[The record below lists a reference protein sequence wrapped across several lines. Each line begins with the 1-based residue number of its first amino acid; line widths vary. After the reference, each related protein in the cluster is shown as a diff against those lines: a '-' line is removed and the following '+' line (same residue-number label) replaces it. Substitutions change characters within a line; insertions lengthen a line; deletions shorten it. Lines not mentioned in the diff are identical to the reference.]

1 MRAVAVIAGFII
13 IAGTLT
19 SAIRTVILPRAASS
33 WLTRSAFRV
42 VRLPFVA
49 LAGPRHPY
57 ERRDRILALYGP
69 VTLMALP
76 MVWLTMVL
84 VGFMLVMWGLVDQSL
99 GDAFHMAVSSIT
111 TLGFA
116 PADTFLERLLAFV
129 ASGLGLSLL
138 ALLISFLPAIYA
150 AFSRRENP
158 GWSTRGAG
166 RKSSLGS
173 GIPGTSSPDR
183 GTRRLG

>member
-1 MRAVAVIAGFII
+1 VRIVAFGAGFII
-13 IAGTLT
+13 IAGTLM

-33 WLTRSAFRV
+33 FLTRAVFRL
-42 VRLPFVA
+42 VRLPFIA

-84 VGFMLVMWGLVDQSL
+84 VGFTLVMWGLVDQSL

-116 PADTFLERLLAFV
+116 PA
-129 ASGLGLSLL
+129 
-138 ALLISFLPAIYA
+138 
-150 AFSRRENP
+150 
-158 GWSTRGAG
+158 
-166 RKSSLGS
+166 
-173 GIPGTSSPDR
+173 IPS
-183 GTRRLG
+183 